1 MNKLKPSEPR
11 KELCRFDKTSFFIVH
26 EWLGCTRRSWSVK
39 WQHLNIRNHGKN
51 RPNWHLNSLGFGFK
65 SWICT
70 SFNCDSRLA
79 QLCSARSADTE
90 SQPVWKLIRGSERH
104 KSSPIFARE
113 ESSSMSGFRSLSLRM
128 GPIYCFVAKGRI
140 LVPCSTFSNL
150 MLHRYIFKSRMPF
163 SSDSLMDNYLLR
175 RNLWAVFP
183 DILNYAD
190 LALYISSSRRVAPL
204 RLMPFSACLSRPYL
218 VLYGKHGFQ
227 HVSKLEPCAVS
238 RFERRD

>member
-1 MNKLKPSEPR
+1 
-11 KELCRFDKTSFFIVH
+11 
-26 EWLGCTRRSWSVK
+26 
-39 WQHLNIRNHGKN
+39 
-51 RPNWHLNSLGFGFK
+51 
-65 SWICT
+65 
-70 SFNCDSRLA
+70 
-79 QLCSARSADTE
+79 
-90 SQPVWKLIRGSERH
+90 
-104 KSSPIFARE
+104 
-113 ESSSMSGFRSLSLRM
+113 MSGFRSLSLRM

-204 RLMPFSACLSRPYL
+204 RLMPFSASPGLIWCFMGSTVFNTFRNWSP
-218 VLYGKHGFQ
+218 V
-227 HVSKLEPCAVS
+227 
-238 RFERRD
+238 RFPDLNGEINNNSNLPK